1 MVDDDIAREGVAAPQ
16 DEVARTELDESRG
29 VDLGVDIGG
38 LPALHEDGRRRG
50 ARRTEVELH
59 RGRVQTRGD
68 RGQRRIDRRA
78 AVEEQAAGRD
88 RDGITGDV
96 AGDVHV
102 RAQRVDAGIVTHTEN
117 LGGRH
122 VHGRR
127 AVREGGGGE
136 GAGRRDAI
144 RVFELTEIKG
154 RAAGALE
161 RLEARAEGHRVIT
174 DIRISCRID
183 DPHRS
188 QAAIDDARS
197 VGGETAEG
205 DGRGGDQALELG
217 GVQPRDTEG
226 IGARREEEQ
235 RTVGITSQGADI
247 KRRTTGGIPS

>member
-16 DEVARTELDESRG
+16 DEVARAELDESRR

-38 LPALHEDGRRRG
+38 LSGLHEDGRRRG

-102 RAQRVDAGIVTHTEN
+102 SAQRVDAGIVTHTES

-127 AVREGGGGE
+127 AGREGGGGE
-136 GAGRRDAI
+136 GAGRGDAI

-161 RLEARAEGHRVIT
+161 RLEARAEAHRVIT
-174 DIRISCRID
+174 DVRIGRGID

-188 QAAIDDARS
+188 QAAVDDARA

-205 DGRGGDQALELG
+205 DGRSGDQAFERR
-217 GVQPRDTEG
+217 GVQPGDAEG
-226 IGARREEEQ
+226 ISARGEEEQ
-235 RTVGITSQGADI
+235 RAVGITSQGADI
-247 KRRTTGGIPS
+247 KRRAT